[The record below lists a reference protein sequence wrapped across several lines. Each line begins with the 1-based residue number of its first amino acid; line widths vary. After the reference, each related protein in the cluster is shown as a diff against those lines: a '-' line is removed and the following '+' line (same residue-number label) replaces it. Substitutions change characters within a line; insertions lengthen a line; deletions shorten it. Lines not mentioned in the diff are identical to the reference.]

1 MDYEYRNIDTDI
13 ELLKAAKLYWHE
25 SASTTEVYEIL
36 QQKLYTK
43 WEADRAIAD
52 YYYVHIWSKLL
63 LERFIIATSIVSI
76 ILLLLRAI
84 YS

>member
-1 MDYEYRNIDTDI
+1 MDYGYRNIDTDI
-13 ELLKAAKLYWHE
+13 ELLKAAKLYWNE
-25 SASTTEVYEIL
+25 SISISEVYEL
-36 QQKLYTK
+36 LEQKLYTK

-63 LERFIIATSIVSI
+63 LERFIIAAGIVSI
-76 ILLLLRAI
+76 VLLLLRTI